1 MPTEDS
7 PVNTIKHWQ
16 ECSDV
21 YDFLHQIR
29 LRPGMWLPNGS
40 LQHLQAILTGYRVAL
55 AVHSSHEPFAFWPER
70 DFSDWLHK
78 RYGIS
83 SSLTWAA
90 EIERHTPADSTPVKE
105 FFRLL
110 DDFRRDAVHEPAPQE
125 TTDRIPGIEFMS
137 NTFVTLFWR
146 RRLLTNALEQ
156 LEASGFR
163 IVHLAAKGWTT
174 ERDMHRAIATALRFP
189 DYYGHNLDALNDCL
203 GDVACNGPYDDVA
216 EGAGLVL
223 SVTDYDHF
231 AAKSARA
238 AQVMLDI
245 IAGQGRH
252 AAVVQ
257 RRFFALVHSNDPDIQ
272 FEPIGAMP
280 VMWNSDE
287 WLNSKRR

>member
-146 RRLLTNALEQ
+146 RRLLTDALEQ

-203 GDVACNGPYDDVA
+203 GDVACNAPYDGVA

-231 AAKSARA
+231 AAKSPGA